1 MTFSKR
7 KPRPLGRGPS
17 DSQTRTTAGLR
28 LSGVGYGGKH
38 DGRKHGRL
46 DWVPAGRE
54 SVEPKQQ
61 PLPDCACPLW
71 HTGQAG
77 RWHGLCAPGPKGPG
91 AGVSA
96 LPRGRTG
103 RTPQGDSATAKRRS
117 RNTPDPTR
125 DSRSAHTPQ
134 AVPLPPPGRKP
145 RGRGRVAVKTLASD
159 GPDPRTVLPG
169 AMAAPT
175 PRVGTPALKSGE
187 DVKAQMSPTAK
198 GTVETPEMET
208 PGVAMR
214 GTPELG
220 EAGSGDNE
228 NSGDEDTG
236 DGDSGDGDAGSGGDE
251 NSGDGST
258 GSGDDGDAGDG
269 DTGDGDTGDRTGS
282 DGGDPG
288 TDEGSASTDD
298 GEETPNEDDG
308 PGAVPRRRHEPHMRR
323 PPTRTMAVMT
333 STRRPTM
340 GTTATRPTRATPAR
354 PTKPRRH
361 RSRSMT
367 VRTTRP
373 VTTRTPPRTTP
384 PRRRSG
390 RGRPTTA
397 ASSRQSALWP
407 EAPSRRGCSCCLRL
421 S

>member
-1 MTFSKR
+1 MRSAPVLNPDNALLDDFRGEFVTFNER

-117 RNTPDPTR
+117 RNTPHPTR

-198 GTVETPEMET
+198 GTVETPELGRPGVAITRTLEMKTPVMET
-208 PGVAMR
+208 PEMETPAVVMTRTLTTEAPEVATME
-214 GTPELG
+214 TPEM
-220 EAGSGDNE
+220 
-228 NSGDEDTG
+228 
-236 DGDSGDGDAGSGGDE
+236 
-251 NSGDGST
+251 
-258 GSGDDGDAGDG
+258 
-269 DTGDGDTGDRTGS
+269 
-282 DGGDPG
+282 
-288 TDEGSASTDD
+288 
-298 GEETPNEDDG
+298 ETLEIVTQAIGQVVMAATPVLTKV
-308 PGAVPRRRHEPHMRR
+308 VPAPTMVRR

-333 STRRPTM
+333 
-340 GTTATRPTRATPAR
+340 
-354 PTKPRRH
+354 
-361 RSRSMT
+361 
-367 VRTTRP
+367 RP
-373 VTTRTPPRTTP
+373 VDRRWV
-384 PRRRSG
+384 RRR
-390 RGRPTTA
+390 RGRPERPRHA
-397 ASSRQSALWP
+397 
-407 EAPSRRGCSCCLRL
+407 RRNRGATEVGR
-421 S
+421 